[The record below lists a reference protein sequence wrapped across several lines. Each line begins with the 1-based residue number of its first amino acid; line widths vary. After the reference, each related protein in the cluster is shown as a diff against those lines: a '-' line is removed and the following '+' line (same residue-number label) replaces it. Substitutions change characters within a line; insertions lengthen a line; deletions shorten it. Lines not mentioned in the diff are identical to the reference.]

1 MVLFIR
7 MLTVFVLTTL
17 FLPVEAKATRT
28 ILLFGDSIVAGYGL
42 AKEDALPTQ
51 LQAIL
56 REKDDAIT
64 VINGGVSGD
73 TTSGG
78 RSRLS
83 WTLDKHEPDLV
94 ILALGGNDVLRG
106 TRPKATKEN
115 IEAMLELLD
124 QRGITTILSAVEAP
138 ANLGPLY
145 RRQFNALYEDTADKF
160 NIPLYPFL
168 LRDTYGKP
176 ALMLPDGIHPNAKG
190 AALIARNLAAFLE
203 DELDL

>member
-1 MVLFIR
+1 MLFIR
-7 MLTVFVLTTL
+7 VITVIVLTTL
-17 FLPVEAKATRT
+17 FLPAEAKATRT
-28 ILLFGDSIVAGYGL
+28 ILVFGDSIVAGYGL
-42 AKEDALPTQ
+42 SEEDALPAQ

-56 REKDDAIT
+56 REKDASIT

-78 RSRLS
+78 RGRLN
-83 WTLDKHEPDLV
+83 WTLDKHQPDLV

-106 TRPKATKEN
+106 TRPSATKQN

-124 QRGITTILSAVEAP
+124 QRGIKTILSAVEAP

-145 RRQFNALYEDTADKF
+145 RRQFNALYEDAADAYD
-160 NIPLYPFL
+160 IPLYPFL
-168 LRDTYGKP
+168 LRDTYGQQ

-190 AALIARNLAAFLE
+190 AALIARNLAALLE